1 MQALESL
8 AGQQWLDVYF
18 YDESGFSLTSCLP
31 YAWQEK
37 GKQISLLPGKGKRIN
52 VAGFYTK
59 TGKFIYQTQLKS
71 FKQHDLIPFFD
82 RFCTSID
89 KRTIVVLD
97 NAPTHHGKAF
107 EAKIKEWQEQD
118 LYLYFL
124 PPYSP
129 ELNAI
134 EILWRHIKYQWLD
147 FKAFLNFDSLTLY
160 LQEVLNNINTKYSI
174 IFG

>member
-1 MQALESL
+1 MQALELL

-52 VAGFYTK
+52 VAGFYAK
-59 TGKFIYQTQLKS
+59 TGKFMYQTQLKS
-71 FKQHDLIPFFD
+71 FNQQDIILFFD
-82 RFCTSID
+82 RFCASID

-97 NAPTHHGKAF
+97 NAPIHHGKAF
-107 EAKIKEWQEQD
+107 QAKIKEWQEQD

-124 PPYSP
+124 PPYCP
-129 ELNAI
+129 ELNVI

-147 FKAFLNFDSLTLY
+147 FKAFLNFDSLTFY
-160 LQEVLNNINTKYSI
+160 LQQVLDNINTKYSI

>member
-1 MQALESL
+1 M
-8 AGQQWLDVYF
+8 
-18 YDESGFSLTSCLP
+18 
-31 YAWQEK
+31 
-37 GKQISLLPGKGKRIN
+37 
-52 VAGFYTK
+52 
-59 TGKFIYQTQLKS
+59 YQSQLNS
-71 FKQHDLIPFFD
+71 FNQPDLILFFD

-89 KRTIVVLD
+89 KRTIIVLD

-107 EAKIKEWQEQD
+107 QAKIKEWQEQD

-124 PPYSP
+124 PPYCP

-147 FKAFLNFDSLTLY
+147 FKAFLNFDSLTFY
-160 LQEVLNNINTKYSI
+160 LHQVLNNINTKYSI

>member
-1 MQALESL
+1 MEAL
-8 AGQQWLDVYF
+8 ARQDWLDVYF

-37 GKQISLLPGKGKRIN
+37 GKQIGLLPGKGKRFN
-52 VAGFYTK
+52 VAGFYSK
-59 TGKFIYQTQLKS
+59 TGKFMYQTQVRS
-71 FKQHDLIPFFD
+71 FKQQDLILFFD
-82 RFCTSID
+82 RFSLSIN
-89 KRTIVVLD
+89 KKTIVVLD

-107 EAKIKEWQEQD
+107 QAKIQEWQQQD

-124 PPYSP
+124 PTYAP

-134 EILWRHIKYQWLD
+134 EILWRNIKYKWLD
-147 FKAFLNFDSLTLY
+147 FKAFLNFDNLILH
-160 LQEVLNNINTKYSI
+160 LDNILININTKYSI